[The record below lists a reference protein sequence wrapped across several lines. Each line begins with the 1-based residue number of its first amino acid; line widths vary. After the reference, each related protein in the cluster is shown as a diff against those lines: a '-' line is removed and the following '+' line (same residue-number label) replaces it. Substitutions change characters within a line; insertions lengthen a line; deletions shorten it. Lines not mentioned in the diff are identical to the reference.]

1 LEKSTLTRYP
11 KVAGKSSDLKMNLS
25 ELLSLKKEE
34 IQRIARQHGTRNLR
48 VFGSVAKGEDTEA
61 SDLDLLVEMKPERS
75 LLDLVAIKQD
85 LEDLLGCRVHVVTEA
100 GVSPYLRERVLQ
112 EAVRI

>member
-1 LEKSTLTRYP
+1 MRINERTREKRE
-11 KVAGKSSDLKMNLS
+11 KVLNL
-25 ELLSLKKEE
+25 
-34 IQRIARQHGTRNLR
+34 AHQHGASRVR

-61 SDLDLLVEMKPERS
+61 SDLDLLVEMEPERS

-100 GVSPYLRERVLQ
+100 AVSPYLRERVLQ
-112 EAVRI
+112 EAVHL

>member
-1 LEKSTLTRYP
+1 MKINERLRQKREE
-11 KVAGKSSDLKMNLS
+11 VLKL
-25 ELLSLKKEE
+25 
-34 IQRIARQHGTRNLR
+34 AHQHGASRVR

-61 SDLDLLVEMKPERS
+61 SDLDLLVEMEPERS

-100 GVSPYLRERVLQ
+100 AVSPYLREKVLQ
-112 EAVRI
+112 EAVHL